1 VRGARSTPPAG
12 SCDGAASNNDLDLWE
27 EMDTSAKL
35 HKLISMKADAL
46 PAREAVAMA
55 TIGGARAFHR
65 DRDLGSLE
73 PGKLADLIVVRMD
86 APHQTPLYDVYSH
99 LVYATKAS
107 DVETVVVGGRVLMEN
122 RSVKTI
128 DAPAVLAKARQ
139 LRDQIRKSVA
149 P

>member
-1 VRGARSTPPAG
+1 
-12 SCDGAASNNDLDLWE
+12 
-27 EMDTSAKL
+27 
-35 HKLISMKADAL
+35 MKADAL

-55 TIGGARAFHR
+55 TIGGARAIHR
-65 DRDLGSLE
+65 DRDLGSLK